1 MVEYKHAPSECIGA
15 SCDLSI
21 WESEKKQVQANHL
34 SQANSMIN
42 GMEGEGVPSGLQC
55 TFNSAGKVT
64 GVLAFAITSAAA
76 ILLF

>member
-1 MVEYKHAPSECIGA
+1 MFEYKNKLPTCIGA

-21 WESEKKQVQANHL
+21 WESEKKQELQAQVL
-34 SQANSMIN
+34 DEAKAIIN
-42 GMEGEGVPSGLQC
+42 GVEGMPSGVQC

>member
-1 MVEYKHAPSECIGA
+1 MEYKNTPSCIGA

-21 WESEKKQVQANHL
+21 WESEKKQVQAQNL
-34 SQANSMIN
+34 EQAKAMMN
-42 GMEGEGVPSGLQC
+42 GMEGMPSGLQC

>member
-1 MVEYKHAPSECIGA
+1 MEYKNIPSCIGA

-21 WESEKKQVQANHL
+21 WESEKKQVQAQNL
-34 SQANSMIN
+34 EQAKAMMN
-42 GMEGEGVPSGLQC
+42 GMEGMPSGLQC

>member
-1 MVEYKHAPSECIGA
+1 MMEYKNTPPTCIGA

-21 WESEKKQVQANHL
+21 WESEKKQVQAQNL
-34 SQANSMIN
+34 EQAKAMMN
-42 GMEGEGVPSGLQC
+42 GMEGMPSGLQC